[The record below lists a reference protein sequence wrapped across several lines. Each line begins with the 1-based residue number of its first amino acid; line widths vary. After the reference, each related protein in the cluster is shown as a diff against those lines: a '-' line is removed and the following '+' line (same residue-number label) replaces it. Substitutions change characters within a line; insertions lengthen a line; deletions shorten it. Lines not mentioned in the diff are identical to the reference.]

1 MILQAICT
9 RQINLKKIID
19 YRHFSY
25 YMKRPDP
32 CSSLCSKNNTYTLHL
47 SNRSVTSDSSVTFP
61 SWFMGLSNSAP
72 VAYAQQFLISF
83 HEFTGTPWWASIM
96 LSAVALRLF
105 ITLPLTAF
113 QHYNNSKLENLS
125 IEFQSTVVEIQ
136 KEVVKAV
143 KLNRW
148 PENKA
153 KRVYN
158 KAVKKYWNE
167 MIVKENCHPAKST
180 VVVLVQ
186 LPLWICMSI
195 ATRNLTLMLPPS
207 DDAVIRFYELTEG
220 GILWFTNLTAIDPT
234 MSLPLIMC
242 LSNLLIIEIQT
253 QSRNKELTRNQKIIT
268 NIFRGLTIIMMPLSC
283 FLPSGVSLYWTTSS
297 IYGLSQNL
305 FLLSPQV
312 RKCFGIPKTPYNNE
326 HPYKY
331 ILNKTKS
338 NINVRINMKG
348 CTIFVILLFF
358 NNEALCVVRYTD
370 AVTRPSLTEEHLNWN
385 AFNGNTNTGIKN
397 GRPRENNGPE
407 NKPIASSIYKQ
418 QTKNLQDI
426 NNQNNVFISDGKNC
440 PTKTTTGLFPIQS
453 DCQTFLNC
461 FKGRGYVQSCGPG
474 TLFNPNSLECDFPA
488 KVQCL
493 DRNPSKI
500 DSSFIDRNPNQNF
513 DLNTDTSNQ
522 DRVFISNTNKY
533 QPQSTNQYQP
543 HSTNEYQ
550 PQSTNQNPPQSTNQY
565 QPQSTSQYQPQST
578 NQYQPQSTSQYQPQS
593 TNQYQPQ
600 SNNPLVGTQFIV
612 EGQNSNTDTL
622 QHFGSAVATD
632 YGLLTGKSNPLY
644 GSSLV
649 VNGYNQQN
657 AEVQSQQFYPN
668 EQNHNFAPQNT
679 PGGQEFVSRLL
690 PKSEPANYPGQTQ
703 QKPPNWQNLVQ
714 NPPIKSEP
722 INRNP
727 NYQGPVQQQFPIR
740 QNFNQN
746 PPSKPEPINSNTN
759 YPDSAQ
765 QQFPIQQNYNKNP
778 PRTNPNEYVN
788 SVQGTIPFSNG
799 QSIVEGHQFLPNPN
813 NYGIP
818 NNYGNI
824 QETQS
829 TYLSQ
834 QEQINQQKNKVRFP
848 SPYPNPQSGYNGYQ
862 KPVSS
867 NPSNVNPNS
876 WIREQL
882 KGRRGSSLS
891 SNSNTNEQ
899 SEYEEFQTPN
909 NQFNK
914 PASTFDLGN
923 KQQTEQNKPNNYDLT
938 RDTSQSHID
947 YGQQSFIP
955 NGQGYNL
962 KSRPDYSAHSV
973 INEHE
978 QSQYSNPIPQNR
990 QTNGDSKMN
999 KEFKIVVS
1007 NISKPIDN
1015 IQQSKPNTEFNFNRD
1030 STGKKLSNNYNG
1042 LQYPKQKENI
1052 GKIQNPSYT
1061 DNIQSPSQESPV
1073 YSPSTTNSNCP
1084 NGFNGIKP
1092 HPTECAK
1099 FLSCA
1104 NGRTFEMD
1112 CGPGTL
1118 FNPTISVCDYPYNVE
1133 CNKFVRN
1140 TPTTIED
1147 YIYTTPTPIQEDYTT
1162 PLIDVRQ
1169 EFDHETSN
1177 SDLVTETEPLENHN
1191 QAVLETLPIE
1201 NKQSKILR
1209 NPTSIDL
1216 ADNFLQN
1223 SSIMYT
1229 PPKIVNNKV
1238 NNNIAVRIDLKPNS
1252 TQSIRL
1258 RGGPKSS
1265 EGFLQVQ
1272 GKPFQWGVVCDEL
1285 NSWTIEKADIVCK
1298 QLGFKRGAE
1307 QTWQGL
1313 TVTTDN
1319 PTRLLRNIGITKV
1332 SCNGQESVF
1341 HNCKLQND
1349 KTCNVERDAVWVKC
1363 RSNSGSECQPE
1374 EVSYDGKCYKLFVP
1388 IPEKQSKTQD
1398 IGYSKAEALEHCLK
1412 RGGKLLDISS
1422 QKENDFISEWLY
1434 RQKTESPILT
1444 SGVGVS
1450 LLGSPIWIWEGT
1462 ENPFVY
1468 RNWWP
1473 GWEFKKA
1480 VSPNIQTNRALCIV
1494 LQKSFPCPSN
1504 PNSTKLC
1511 DSEYYFWEA
1520 IDCGTKTDRLPYVCE
1535 RDVDDIGC
1543 VNGAGSDYIGS
1554 ANTTSSGNACLLWED
1569 PQVLVAMKYRV
1580 SEKTRRSL
1588 LSKHNKCRNPDGTDL
1603 QPWCYVQTS
1612 SGIVRSEFCDIPVC
1626 NAAAKSPKVGR
1637 MIEEPKCDA
1646 GFFECQPNECI
1657 TQAWVCDNQA
1667 DCSNGMDEKNCSN
1680 ILDNFVKTSEAL
1692 LTNHEAEKWLH
1703 TTVNTCANRCMQADG
1718 FVCQSFSHNKND
1730 QTCILN
1736 EKTKADNTTVL
1747 ESDKDWD
1754 YYETDKA
1761 LCIGKF
1767 ICENENCID
1776 KSKECDGHNDCGDRS
1791 DETKCTKDMMG
1802 YEIRLMGGNTTNEGR
1817 VEVKVLGEWGVICD
1831 DKFDLRE
1838 ANVICRELGFLSS
1851 VAVKPNSYYG
1861 VPNKTR
1867 FVLDDLDCNGTE
1879 NSLYSCQFKE
1889 WGVHDCNA
1897 QESAGVVCRVAG
1909 GKACSNDEFECK
1921 SGECVPAR
1929 FLCDSFAD
1937 CTDGSDEIPERCN
1950 VSVATTT
1957 IIPTTSTTT
1966 KAPKKFIQKIAPK
1979 KKG

>member
-1 MILQAICT
+1 
-9 RQINLKKIID
+9 
-19 YRHFSY
+19 
-25 YMKRPDP
+25 
-32 CSSLCSKNNTYTLHL
+32 
-47 SNRSVTSDSSVTFP
+47 
-61 SWFMGLSNSAP
+61 
-72 VAYAQQFLISF
+72 
-83 HEFTGTPWWASIM
+83 
-96 LSAVALRLF
+96 
-105 ITLPLTAF
+105 
-113 QHYNNSKLENLS
+113 
-125 IEFQSTVVEIQ
+125 
-136 KEVVKAV
+136 
-143 KLNRW
+143 
-148 PENKA
+148 
-153 KRVYN
+153 
-158 KAVKKYWNE
+158 
-167 MIVKENCHPAKST
+167 
-180 VVVLVQ
+180 
-186 LPLWICMSI
+186 
-195 ATRNLTLMLPPS
+195 
-207 DDAVIRFYELTEG
+207 
-220 GILWFTNLTAIDPT
+220 
-234 MSLPLIMC
+234 
-242 LSNLLIIEIQT
+242 
-253 QSRNKELTRNQKIIT
+253 
-268 NIFRGLTIIMMPLSC
+268 
-283 FLPSGVSLYWTTSS
+283 
-297 IYGLSQNL
+297 
-305 FLLSPQV
+305 
-312 RKCFGIPKTPYNNE
+312 
-326 HPYKY
+326 
-331 ILNKTKS
+331 
-338 NINVRINMKG
+338 MKG

-397 GRPRENNGPE
+397 GRLRENNAPE

-418 QTKNLQDI
+418 QTKSPQDI
-426 NNQNNVFISDGKNC
+426 NNENNAFISDGKNC
-440 PTKTTTGLFPIQS
+440 PTKTTTGLFPILS
-453 DCQTFLNC
+453 NCQTFLNC

-493 DRNPSKI
+493 DGNPSKI
-500 DSSFIDRNPNQNF
+500 DSSFINRNPSQNF
-513 DLNTDTSNQ
+513 DLNAETSNQ
-522 DRVFISNTNKY
+522 DRVFISNTNEY

-543 HSTNEYQ
+543 HSTN
-550 PQSTNQNPPQSTNQY
+550 QY
-565 QPQSTSQYQPQST
+565 QPQPT
-578 NQYQPQSTSQYQPQS
+578 NQYQPQS

-612 EGQNSNTDTL
+612 EGQNFNTDTS
-622 QHFGSAVATD
+622 QHFGSAVTTD
-632 YGLLTGKSNPLY
+632 YGLQTGESKPLY

-649 VNGYNQQN
+649 ANGYNQQN
-657 AEVQSQQFYPN
+657 AEVQSQQFYPDK
-668 EQNHNFAPQNT
+668 QNHNFAPQNT
-679 PGGQEFVSRLL
+679 PGGQEFISRLP
-690 PKSEPANYPGQTQ
+690 PKSEAANYPGQNQ
-703 QKPPNWQNLVQ
+703 QQPPNSQNMFQ
-714 NPPIKSEP
+714 NPP

-746 PPSKPEPINSNTN
+746 PPSNPEPINSNTN
-759 YPDSAQ
+759 YPGSTQ
-765 QQFPIQQNYNKNP
+765 QQFPIQQNFNKNP

-788 SVQGTIPFSNG
+788 PIQGTIPFSNG
-799 QSIVEGHQFLPNPN
+799 QSIVEGNQFLPNPN

-818 NNYGNI
+818 NNYGNV
-824 QETQS
+824 QETQN
-829 TYLSQ
+829 TYLSE
-834 QEQINQQKNKVRFP
+834 QEQINQPKNKIRFP
-848 SPYPNPQSGYNGYQ
+848 FPYPNPQFGYNGYQ

-882 KGRRGSSLS
+882 KGRRGSSSS
-891 SNSNTNEQ
+891 SNYNTNEQ
-899 SEYEEFQTPN
+899 PEYYEEFQTPN

-923 KQQTEQNKPNNYDLT
+923 KQQTEQNKPNNFPNNYDSS
-938 RDTSQSHID
+938 RGASQTHID
-947 YGQQSFIP
+947 YGQQSSIP
-955 NGQGYNL
+955 NGQGYNS
-962 KSRPDYSAHSV
+962 KSSPDYSAHSV
-973 INEHE
+973 VNEHE
-978 QSQYSNPIPQNR
+978 QSQYSNPIPQDR
-990 QTNGDSKMN
+990 RTNGDSKMN
-999 KEFKIVVS
+999 KQFQIVVP

-1015 IQQSKPNTEFNFNRD
+1015 IQQSKQPNTDLSFNSD
-1030 STGKKLSNNYNG
+1030 SAGKKLSNNYND
-1042 LQYPKQKENI
+1042 LQYPKQKENV
-1052 GKIQNPSYT
+1052 GKIQYPSYT

-1073 YSPSTTNSNCP
+1073 YSPSTTNSKCP
-1084 NGFNGIKP
+1084 IGFNGIKP

-1104 NGRTFEMD
+1104 NGRSFEMD

-1133 CNKFVRN
+1133 CNKLVKN
-1140 TPTTIED
+1140 TPTTID
-1147 YIYTTPTPIQEDYTT
+1147 NYIYTTPTPIQEVYT

-1177 SDLVTETEPLENHN
+1177 SDLVTETELLENHN
-1191 QAVLETLPIE
+1191 QAVLETLPNE

-1216 ADNFLQN
+1216 PDNFLQN

-1229 PPKIVNNKV
+1229 PPKISNNKV
-1238 NNNIAVRIDLKPNS
+1238 NKNIAVRIDLKPNS

-1388 IPEKQSKTQD
+1388 VSEKQNKVQD

-1434 RQKTESPILT
+1434 RQKTEGPILT

-1468 RNWWP
+1468 QNWWP

-1511 DSEYYFWEA
+1511 DSEYYHWEA

-1554 ANTTSSGNACLLWED
+1554 ANTTSYGNACLLWED
-1569 PQVLVAMKYRV
+1569 QQVLVAMKYRV

-1588 LSKHNKCRNPDGTDL
+1588 LNKHNKCRNPDGTDL

-1612 SGIVRSEFCDIPVC
+1612 NGIVRSEFCDIPVC
-1626 NAAAKSPKVGR
+1626 NAAAKSPKVSR

-1680 ILDNFVKTSEAL
+1680 IMDNFIKTSEAL

-1736 EKTKADNTTVL
+1736 EKTKTDNTTVL

-1767 ICENENCID
+1767 ICENGNCVD

-1867 FVLDDLDCNGTE
+1867 FVLDDLNCNGTE

-1950 VSVATTT
+1950 LPLEIRLVGGNERRAGMEGRVEVRQFGVWGTVCDDDFGTNEALVICNGLGFKGTAEFKKEAAFGPGNGLIWLDQLRCTGNETTLEDCLHEKWGSNNCKHSEDVSVICHLDTKKTNDT
-1957 IIPTTSTTT
+1957 PTPETKAKSALLKKMNLKELMSHQCGKRLVTVPKSMSMMQQRIASGFNTERGDHPWQASIRSTTPAGQT
-1966 KAPKKFIQKIAPK
+1966 EHVCGAVIISKYHVLTAAHCVRDLDKDFYYVRIGDYNMGTLEDSEQDIYIDKIYIHENFEVNVKLNNDIAVIKLKTSGAGIKFNQYVQPICLPSEVIKLKSNMNCTITGWGSDGSIGSSFAKTMRSATVPIIDMKICNAAYVYGKQTISSGMFCAGNLDGGADACQGDSGGPMVCSTELGETVMGITSWGYGCGRANK
-1979 KKG
+1979 PGVYTNVQHYEDWLSKTLLK